1 MIGFLKKAQKR
12 FDEWN
17 LQKKKIDADIV
28 LADFHEREIWWCA
41 IGVNVGS
48 EQHSESG
55 DFGRP
60 VLVVRRF
67 TRDVFWGIPF
77 TTKIKD
83 IGFRFRFTL
92 EGVENDLLLLQ
103 MRVYDRKRLLR
114 KIGVMPKVNFQ
125 KLLDALKALL

>member
-1 MIGFLKKAQKR
+1 MFPNVKKR

-17 LQKKKIDADIV
+17 LQKKKIDTEIV
-28 LADFHEREIWWCA
+28 SVDFHEREIWWCV

-60 VLVVRRF
+60 VLVVRKF

-77 TTKIKD
+77 TTKVKD
-83 IGFRFRFTL
+83 YDFRFRFTL

-114 KIGVMPKVNFQ
+114 KIGVMPKADFQ
-125 KLLDALKALL
+125 KLLHAIKSFL

>member
-1 MIGFLKKAQKR
+1 MYCVTDTHALLWYVTGDTRLSVRGR
-12 FDEWN
+12 FIFASAE
-17 LQKKKIDADIV
+17 KGEA
-28 LADFHEREIWWCA
+28 
-41 IGVNVGS
+41 
-48 EQHSESG
+48 
-55 DFGRP
+55 
-60 VLVVRRF
+60 
-67 TRDVFWGIPF
+67 T
-77 TTKIKD
+77 KD